1 MNRTLWRRVFYVPLV
16 VIALIGLLGCGKS
29 REEKAGKRILEAL
42 QAKYGE
48 EFVLDSIGGGWGTM
62 NSNTLTA
69 VVRPAEDKTL
79 KVPVEIT
86 KDLKDVYDLYLNQA
100 VARNE
105 RPRIKAIAEQFWPGS
120 KIIIS
125 NDTRLGY
132 PTDNDINMSYRE
144 FLEKNPGNTMLIMIY
159 VNGDLYIN
167 PQGEIDEVTEMHKQ
181 LSFADRIAKQG
192 YVSSRVSLVY
202 AKPEMYNRFEE
213 ALKSSDTVDRYFDRE
228 TEKTGTT
235 YDLTRTT
242 FKIDKK
248 GKIIESQEEIR
259 SYFELWREEREA
271 YIAHKSGPQ

>member
-29 REEKAGKRILEAL
+29 REEKAEKRILEAL
-42 QAKYGE
+42 QVKYGE
-48 EFVLDSIGGGWGTM
+48 QFVLDSIGGGWGTM

-105 RPRIKAIAEQFWPGS
+105 KPRIKAIAEQFWPGS
-120 KIIIS
+120 MIIIS
-125 NDTRLGY
+125 NDTRLRY
-132 PTDNDINMSYRE
+132 PEDNDINMSYTE
-144 FLEKNPGNTMLIMIY
+144 FLRKNPTNKMLIKIY
-159 VNGDLYIN
+159 VNGDQYVDN
-167 PQGEIDEVTEMHKQ
+167 NAKMDEEMEMSKYAA
-181 LSFADRIAKQG
+181 FAASVAEQG
-192 YVSSRVSLVY
+192 YVSSTVSIIY
-202 AKPEMYNRFEE
+202 ATPDMYNRFEE
-213 ALKSSDTVDRYFDRE
+213 AFNSSHTVDRYFDLE
-228 TEKTGTT
+228 KEKTGAL
-235 YDLTRTT
+235 YDITRTGYE
-242 FKIDKK
+242 IDKK